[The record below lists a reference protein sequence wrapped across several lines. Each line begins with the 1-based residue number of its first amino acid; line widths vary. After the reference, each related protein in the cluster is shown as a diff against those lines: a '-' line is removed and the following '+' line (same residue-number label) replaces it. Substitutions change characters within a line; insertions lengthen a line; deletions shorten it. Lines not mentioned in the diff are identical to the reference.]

1 MKSNSKAMKMLE
13 KSDDS
18 AENEFI
24 TYLKVNHENIV
35 KYFDHFDHYEE
46 ENSTDY
52 ICIITEYC
60 EVTSIALQYI
70 LFNRLKKNL

>member
-1 MKSNSKAMKMLE
+1 MKMLD
-13 KSDDS
+13 KSDES
-18 AENEFI
+18 AENEFL

-60 EVTSIALQYI
+60 EVSNFNKIYI
-70 LFNRLKKNL
+70 IYYIIVYII